1 MKHLQ
6 QLLLVSFCVA
16 FVTGSMAQ
24 PSFEYTS
31 PAQRIS
37 YGNEQDVEGIER
49 PDNPDPF
56 GRDPSRGDGQPFD
69 IPLNGM
75 DLMLITAGLAGALY
89 LVRKQQLAAGSD
101 VR

>member
-56 GRDPSRGDGQPFD
+56 GRDPGGLGPPYD

-89 LVRKQQLAAGSD
+89 LVRKQQLAASSD
-101 VR
+101 VL